1 MERLSSSSYPADAGT
16 SPPLPSPLPE
26 LGLALSAADLG
37 ATAYE
42 LLVAAS
48 RATGAKPLTYIPQ
61 SAAAG
66 GKPKGAFGLGSSASS
81 NGGMAAVLELLR
93 VRMGVT
99 AEADARIRRVLLRV
113 AAGQV
118 RITRLPEKDN
128 AA

>member
-16 SPPLPSPLPE
+16 SLPLPSPLPE

-48 RATGAKPLTYIPQ
+48 RTTA
-61 SAAAG
+61 AAAG

-81 NGGMAAVLELLR
+81 NGGMAAVLELVR

-99 AEADARIRRVLLRV
+99 AEVNARIRRVLLRV

-118 RITRLPEKDN
+118 RITWLPEKDN